1 MASGT
6 DRADRAGD
14 AEGETGQAGRAANAA
29 GARPPPPLVLMG
41 VSGSGKT
48 TLGEALRDHLGFR
61 FFDADGFHPQENV
74 AKMAAGIAL
83 DDADRAPWLARLAD
97 LLAEET
103 AKGEAVALACSAL
116 RRRYR
121 DRLRQGAPDLVT
133 VLLEID
139 RATIEG
145 RLAGRKGHYM
155 PPSLLDS
162 QLATLE
168 QPDADE
174 RVIRVDAHL
183 PVEEMVAVIVGALGL
198 EART

>member
-1 MASGT
+1 VSTGDT
-6 DRADRAGD
+6 GKAG
-14 AEGETGQAGRAANAA
+14 ERT
-29 GARPPPPLVLMG
+29 PPLVLMG

-48 TLGEALRDHLGFR
+48 TLGEALRDRLGFR
-61 FFDADGFHPQENV
+61 FFDADSFHPPENV
-74 AKMAAGIAL
+74 AKMAAGIPL
-83 DDADRAPWLARLAD
+83 DDADRAPWLQRLAD
-97 LLAEET
+97 LLEAET
-103 AKGEAVALACSAL
+103 AKGEPVALACSAL

-174 RVIRVDAHL
+174 RVIRVDARR
-183 PVEEMVAVIVGALGL
+183 PVAEMVAVIAAALGL
-198 EART
+198 GASS

>member
-1 MASGT
+1 MAGT
-6 DRADRAGD
+6 AD
-14 AEGETGQAGRAANAA
+14 AA
-29 GARPPPPLVLMG
+29 GSAAPARSPALVLMG

-48 TLGEALRDHLGFR
+48 TLGEALRDRLGFR
-61 FFDADGFHPQENV
+61 FFDADSFHPPENV
-74 AKMAAGIAL
+74 AKMAAGIPL

-97 LLAEET
+97 LLDAET
-103 AKGEAVALACSAL
+103 AKGVPVALACSAL

-121 DRLRQGAPDLVT
+121 DRLRQGAPDLVV

-174 RVIRVDAHL
+174 RVIRVDARL
-183 PVEEMVAVIVGALGL
+183 PVEDMVAVIAGALGRG
-198 EART
+198 APS